1 MSDFDVSGSCLC
13 GQVRYRVRGP
23 AYVFQYCHC
32 TRCQKTTGS
41 AHASNIIV
49 DPSNFEWVEGEDLV
63 GRYEHPEAKHFAV
76 SFCTRCGSTL
86 PWLGKS
92 ARSVV
97 VPAGTLDQDPGIRP
111 RHNIFL
117 GNRAPWYVDSDSIRQ
132 YQALPTDKD

>member
-23 AYVFQYCHC
+23 ARVFQYCHC
-32 TRCQKTTGS
+32 TRCQKVTGS

-49 DPSNFEWVEGEDLV
+49 DPSHFEWVDGESLV

-76 SFCTRCGSTL
+76 SFCTHCGSAL
-86 PWLGKS
+86 PWLTQS

-117 GNRAPWYVDSDSIRQ
+117 ADKAPWYVGSDSIRQ